1 MSTSQ
6 KISGL
11 IPVCMS
17 KMLNPEFPLMDQ
29 SKCVCEL
36 GIEKKHLYDWVNEA
50 HNKKYYEFSV

>member
-1 MSTSQ
+1 
-6 KISGL
+6 
-11 IPVCMS
+11 MS

-36 GIEKKHLYDWVNEA
+36 GIEKKHWYDWVNEA